1 MRSVILM
8 SCVRSLVIQSST
20 RLKILNPPA
29 EAFASSGTIS
39 ISVIFGFVLMH
50 APLLPYYRLNR
61 LTFGRS
67 TIYDYIKRGN
77 TNDKR
82 IRRQPAATVRQRR
95 PGLSGRLVGAAAG
108 PWRAAHRGQHLS
120 ADRRTAGHQL

>member
-1 MRSVILM
+1 MPSRTPLLRTISLMRSVMLM

-29 EAFASSGTIS
+29 EALASSGTIS

-50 APLLPYYRLNR
+50 APLLPYYRI
-61 LTFGRS
+61 TFGRS
-67 TIYDYIKRGN
+67 TIYDYIKRGK

-82 IRRQPAATVRQRR
+82 IHGQPAATVRQRR

-108 PWRAAHRGQHLS
+108 SG
-120 ADRRTAGHQL
+120 